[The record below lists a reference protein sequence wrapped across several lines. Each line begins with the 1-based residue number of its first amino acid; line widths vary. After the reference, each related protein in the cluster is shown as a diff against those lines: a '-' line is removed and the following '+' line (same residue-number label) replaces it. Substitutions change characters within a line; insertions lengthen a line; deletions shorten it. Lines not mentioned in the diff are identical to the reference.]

1 MSRVPSEREIVI
13 VNNKTESWYI
23 PTGTSIPPLVYICTH
38 NKKRNGIF
46 NVSLSKTDFEDF
58 CIWIQDNIPPL
69 NESLLSLIPL
79 DEPKKPVSVA
89 ESEDEK
95 YRRYATNLLTV
106 FLIYLAIVEWYN
118 TNVKSS

>member
-69 NESLLSLIPL
+69 NESLLSLIPPPRRPFARGPTPN
-79 DEPKKPVSVA
+79 DFTGRKPEGTLPCPASI
-89 ESEDEK
+89 
-95 YRRYATNLLTV
+95 LC
-106 FLIYLAIVEWYN
+106 
-118 TNVKSS
+118 